1 MARHSDAL
9 AATLRIQRHDSQ
21 SAVAL
26 ADTYRLAATV
36 AGRSQSDG
44 SMLRAHSRPEIPRSG
59 SIAMDDTLGSYGAD
73 QFGLICGYRFVAG
86 MAAVPIAT
94 QAALGYLD
102 QPPLSDGDTAAD
114 FIWLHFNLANSI
126 TEKWL
131 KQHLTLTDAFFDAL
145 HEDLRSTRIDHM
157 DGALLAIIND
167 VLYDFSFGPSET
179 STLWVHVGPALV
191 VTARRYPLRSIDQL
205 RTAVKNGETIR
216 SPVELLN
223 HLLHDQADVLVN
235 IVRRTTE
242 RVDLI
247 EDRLLAG
254 RLDTTRLDLSALR
267 RLLVRLQRLL
277 APEPAAFF
285 RLLQRPPTWVADADV
300 QELSQS
306 SEEFSVVLRDMAVLQ
321 ERIKLLQEE
330 IAAQVMEENN
340 RTLSVLTFVTVLAL
354 PINMTAGLFGMNV
367 GGIPLAQ
374 SDHGFWLV
382 AAIVVGV
389 TAVAGWLAFRRQRR

>member
-1 MARHSDAL
+1 
-9 AATLRIQRHDSQ
+9 
-21 SAVAL
+21 
-26 ADTYRLAATV
+26 
-36 AGRSQSDG
+36 
-44 SMLRAHSRPEIPRSG
+44 
-59 SIAMDDTLGSYGAD
+59 MDDAFGSYGAD
-73 QFGLICGYRFVAG
+73 QFGLICGYRFAVGA
-86 MAAVPIAT
+86 AAVPITT
-94 QAALGYLD
+94 QAALEHLQRRERRPED
-102 QPPLSDGDTAAD
+102 ATAEG

-126 TEKWL
+126 TERWL
-131 KQHLTLTDAFFDAL
+131 KQHLNLTDAFFDAL
-145 HEDLRSTRIDHM
+145 HEDLRSTRIDHT
-157 DGALLAIIND
+157 DGVLLAIVND
-167 VLYDFSFGPSET
+167 VLYEFSFEPSEIA
-179 STLWVHVGPALV
+179 TLWVHVGPALV
-191 VTARRYPLRSIDQL
+191 VTARRYPLRSVDRL
-205 RTAVKNGETIR
+205 RTAVKSGETIR

-235 IVRRTTE
+235 IVRGTTE

-254 RLDTTRLDLSALR
+254 RLDTTRVDLGALR

-285 RLLQRPPTWVADADV
+285 RLLQRPPAWVADADV
-300 QELSQS
+300 QELNQS
-306 SEEFSVVLRDMAVLQ
+306 SEEFAVVLRDMAVLQ

-330 IAAQVMEENN
+330 ITARVMEENN

-354 PINMTAGLFGMNV
+354 PINITAGLFGMNV

-389 TAVAGWLAFRRQRR
+389 TAVAGWFAFKRQRR